1 MLQSRMVDASYICT
15 YRGSS
20 VRISPT
26 PIRQRPGRSGSR
38 AEGGPDEIHQQSGSR
53 GAGGGQFRRDKPTSV
68 PARVG
73 GGRIYKDAYAQRRVS
88 QKDIPT
94 GIEGQYR
101 TDGQSNIEQTYRTT
115 DNIRVVKRRKG
126 RGKRNE
132 NRWRRKT
139 ENKLNVAKESCVSC
153 RCDGL
158 GGKNQTWRGG
168 RRIGRRMLQ
177 NDIPPDMVGLCR
189 TDRHTN
195 IGQTNG
201 KTDGIR
207 VSRRR
212 KRLGVSKM
220 LKISSM

>member
-1 MLQSRMVDASYICT
+1 M
-15 YRGSS
+15 
-20 VRISPT
+20 ISDSKA
-26 PIRQRPGRSGSR
+26 GVVELAG
-38 AEGGPDEIHQQSGSR
+38 ANFVGIHQLRSLR
-53 GAGGGQFRRDKPTSV
+53 EWGGQ
-68 PARVG
+68 
-73 GGRIYKDAYAQRRVS
+73 IYKDAYAQRRVS

-158 GGKNQTWRGG
+158 GGKNQT
-168 RRIGRRMLQ
+168 
-177 NDIPPDMVGLCR
+177 
-189 TDRHTN
+189 
-195 IGQTNG
+195 
-201 KTDGIR
+201 
-207 VSRRR
+207 
-212 KRLGVSKM
+212 
-220 LKISSM
+220 